1 MLIYK
6 NYSIFFWIV
15 FTFILCLIQPIWYLQ
30 LKNLN
35 LKKSVLLN
43 ENDSKIDQTFLV
55 KGLIQK
61 NFNFEYKNK
70 TENENYSDN
79 RKLWIFA
86 NNFQAII
93 DFLAWKK
100 QLKLEPEKTLIRS
113 LINIFDK
120 KSRRQIE
127 YSSMFFS
134 YISCYDTML
143 E

>member
-79 RKLWIFA
+79 RKL
-86 NNFQAII
+86 
-93 DFLAWKK
+93 
-100 QLKLEPEKTLIRS
+100 
-113 LINIFDK
+113 
-120 KSRRQIE
+120 
-127 YSSMFFS
+127 
-134 YISCYDTML
+134 
-143 E
+143 